1 SRLPPLNKSPSQK
14 KLESSISR
22 FEQSYKDES
31 NSEESFDSTDDEKQ
45 RQEVLVRKMIMI
57 ANVNIITS
65 IRNFLETINQF
76 KCPKCDKTDS
86 YCFHIT
92 KRLGLVYF
100 INFICSNCE
109 NVIRFTNGG
118 RIMTSQTKNS
128 QMTDMNMMLVLGGA
142 LVGLNRRGLS
152 KVVGTLGMLPP
163 VKMRNFQKYEN
174 ELVVATREA
183 ADKSMSTAANE
194 ARSHFSS
201 NDTSVSVDG
210 TWMTQGFSS
219 LHGGGTLISVSNPSK
234 VLDYEILSRKCSVCC
249 GLLGIKEK
257 DGEKYKELLDE
268 HLSGCEANYEGSAGG
283 MESAAVRH

>member
-1 SRLPPLNKSPSQK
+1 SPLPPLNKSASQK
-14 KLESSISR
+14 KFESSISR

-45 RQEVLVRKMIMI
+45 RQRSSDEEDDYDTELFEF
-57 ANVNIITS
+57 ANINIITS

-194 ARSHFSS
+194 VRSHFSS
-201 NDTSVSVDG
+201 NDISVSLDG

-219 LHGGGTLISVSNPSK
+219 LHGVGTLISVSNPSK
-234 VLDYEILSRKCSVCC
+234 VLD
-249 GLLGIKEK
+249 
-257 DGEKYKELLDE
+257 
-268 HLSGCEANYEGSAGG
+268 
-283 MESAAVRH
+283 

>member
-1 SRLPPLNKSPSQK
+1 MPPSDAHKVQRRKKQLPSFSLSQSEVVSKSRSPLPPLNKSASQK
-14 KLESSISR
+14 KFESSISR

-45 RQEVLVRKMIMI
+45 RQRSSDEEDDYDTELFEF
-57 ANVNIITS
+57 ANINIITS

-118 RIMTSQTKNS
+118 RIMASQTKNS
-128 QMTDMNMMLVLGGA
+128 QMTDVNMMLVLGGA

-152 KVVGTLGMLPP
+152 KVVDFVFAGFLRQLQRWGARTDFKLKLTLM
-163 VKMRNFQKYEN
+163 
-174 ELVVATREA
+174 ATMY
-183 ADKSMSTAANE
+183 KN
-194 ARSHFSS
+194 
-201 NDTSVSVDG
+201 
-210 TWMTQGFSS
+210 
-219 LHGGGTLISVSNPSK
+219 
-234 VLDYEILSRKCSVCC
+234 
-249 GLLGIKEK
+249 
-257 DGEKYKELLDE
+257 GED
-268 HLSGCEANYEGSAGG
+268 
-283 MESAAVRH
+283 R